1 MRLCNLVFPTLLLL
15 ACCIPNQ
22 SVAGRYFFP
31 KTRLNTAVTKQDS
44 SELIELIED
53 DTADIAF
60 FLALGNLL
68 RAEAETCHLS
78 ANDSYHAVNI
88 STAKDGLLYAMQN
101 NKVDGTASMKR
112 ELASSLFKMARD
124 SQQRIPKD
132 ARDEKLAREAIK
144 LWEGEPEELANQ
156 LDWSPKLMSYAI
168 SLGKIQ
174 PNKNYLNSA
183 VTKQDSS
190 ELIELIKYDTAEIA
204 FFLTLGDALREGA
217 AEQISG
223 VTRYLYSD
231 DLRADYY
238 FINISTA
245 KDGLLYAL
253 QNGKINGSE
262 SEKRELASSLLK
274 MAEASQKGRTKDSRD
289 EKLAREAIKLWEGEP
304 EELANQLDWSPEL
317 MSYAISLGKTQPNKK
332 NYLYAAVTKQDSSEL
347 IELIEN
353 YTAEIAFFLTLG
365 DALCE
370 STEAMAGER
379 VTYQDNSGP
388 NYVVKE
394 YETIDGITYIRNRTI
409 NLSTAKDGLLY
420 AMRNN
425 KVDGT
430 ASMKQKLAKS
440 LFDTLRASQKV
451 RNNDPRDE
459 KLAREAIKLWEGEP
473 KELANQLDWSSELM
487 TYAVELGKAQPS
499 TVQRLKLGLDVDWNS
514 VPITNELFE
523 QFEIAT
529 SSIRYLYGIETQYNA
544 YFNKESGRWMTD
556 PSDLESFYN
565 NALFKEGKTWNYSE
579 TSNTDVKKGIIRL
592 SNEKFATVEGIMAFA
607 KAGKIKWIPRSG
619 VMSILKRGEQIR
631 MFGGYNKKWCY
642 SNNTIYI
649 PEEDGILCAIIMEDK
664 EVLDTILTS
673 YLKENE
679 NRLPQIILDYWTNK
693 EVRPNATRQEWIG
706 GILRSAIEKKII
718 FNPDQA
724 LAGAYNLRDTK
735 TLKALLATRK
745 TYPQEL
751 AKCAKQNDFAKEQ
764 LRKAILNGIALDDYQ
779 KDGISSEELSTVFAD
794 DPDVLA
800 IIRSAGV
807 ENTGVTFDKPFEA
820 HVGGNLQSGNYY
832 LDKSKEPLQGAIR
845 VPKDA
850 TVNINLM
857 GNTLDGADVIVAE
870 GGTLALYN
878 GKLFTDANP
887 EKVNSRTKE
896 RNEDYRELRNRGTLI
911 LDGVTVATN
920 VINDEN
926 AVLTLRNGARV
937 GRDNR
942 SGPIEGDPFA
952 LAQTMREM
960 NQEAQLEAAF
970 GDMNKAI
977 GNQIAMEI
985 FAEMIKGDPPTGVF
999 NSGEIIIDSAFVNT
1013 VFNSGTMKGKS
1024 LNGYAFYNNK
1034 PGKATVVNVK
1044 FEEVKNQL
1052 GATFI
1057 ASGHI
1062 KDIYNHGTMRLKKAT
1077 FVHLGTSS
1085 DATLELDES
1094 GVGAPGVKVVHRRNG
1109 RVVKETTEKAK
1120 VEGEMIVEGPLAI
1133 AGACFFPETK
1143 LTLDGGVI
1151 IGHAFDKPTHTY
1163 TGEPIILHT
1172 KKTEL
1177 GQILVKEALPGK
1189 FNVRLKAGFF
1199 PEEVDSDVKGLKN
1212 LTVIK
1217 E

>member
-1 MRLCNLVFPTLLLL
+1 MRLCNLVFPTLLLV
-15 ACCIPNQ
+15 ACCIPSQ

-68 RAEAETCHLS
+68 REEAETNYLF
-78 ANDSYHAVNI
+78 ANDSYRAVNI

-112 ELASSLFKMARD
+112 ELTSSLLKMARD
-124 SQQRIPKD
+124 SQQRMPKD
-132 ARDEKLAREAIK
+132 ERNEKLAREAIK
-144 LWEGEPEELANQ
+144 LWEGEPEKLAEH
-156 LDWSPKLMSYAI
+156 LSWSPELMSYAI
-168 SLGKIQ
+168 SLGKTQ
-174 PNKNYLNSA
+174 PNINYLYA
-183 VTKQDSS
+183 TAAKQDSS
-190 ELIELIKYDTAEIA
+190 ELIELIKDDTAKME
-204 FFLTLGDALREGA
+204 FFLMLGDALWEGIA
-217 AEQISG
+217 GHTSS
-223 VTRYLYSD
+223 VTRYLQSD
-231 DLRADYY
+231 DLRVDYS
-238 FINISTA
+238 IDLSTA

-253 QNGKINGSE
+253 QNGKVTGFE
-262 SEKRELASSLLK
+262 SEKRKLASDLLK
-274 MAEASQKGRTKDSRD
+274 MAETSKQRRNKDSRD

-304 EELANQLDWSPEL
+304 E
-317 MSYAISLGKTQPNKK
+317 K
-332 NYLYAAVTKQDSSEL
+332 
-347 IELIEN
+347 
-353 YTAEIAFFLTLG
+353 
-365 DALCE
+365 
-370 STEAMAGER
+370 
-379 VTYQDNSGP
+379 
-388 NYVVKE
+388 
-394 YETIDGITYIRNRTI
+394 
-409 NLSTAKDGLLY
+409 
-420 AMRNN
+420 
-425 KVDGT
+425 
-430 ASMKQKLAKS
+430 
-440 LFDTLRASQKV
+440 
-451 RNNDPRDE
+451 
-459 KLAREAIKLWEGEP
+459 
-473 KELANQLDWSSELM
+473 LANQLDWSSELM
-487 TYAVELGKAQPS
+487 TYAVTLGKANPNV
-499 TVQRLKLGLDVDWNS
+499 TQRLEFGLAVDWTS
-514 VPITNELFE
+514 VPITHELLE
-523 QFEIAT
+523 QFEEAI
-529 SSIRYLYGIETQYNA
+529 SSIRELYGIEAQYDP
-544 YFNKESGRWMTD
+544 YQKELETGLWMTN
-556 PSDLESFYN
+556 PSKVENFYD
-565 NALFKEGKTWNYSE
+565 NALFDGKAWNNTELNTAEAKKQETFVSDGESYRITRRLTNDWKTNQKENKALT
-579 TSNTDVKKGIIRL
+579 IL
-592 SNEKFATVEGIMAFA
+592 EGMIFLA
-607 KAGKIKWIPRSG
+607 KAGKIEWVPKY
-619 VMSILKRGEQIR
+619 ILKNRDQIQILVES
-631 MFGGYNKKWCY
+631 NKGWRY
-642 SNNTIYI
+642 SDDKLYI

-664 EVLDTILTS
+664 EVLNTILAS
-673 YLKENE
+673 YLKEKE
-679 NRLPQIILDYWTNK
+679 NRLPEIILDYWTNRK
-693 EVRPNATRQEWIG
+693 IRPNTTRQEWIG

-735 TLKALLATRK
+735 TLEALLATRK
-745 TYPQEL
+745 TYPQEM
-751 AKCAKQNDFAKEQ
+751 AKRAKWNDFAKEQ

-820 HVGGNLQSGNYY
+820 YVGGNLQSGNYY

-845 VPKDA
+845 VLKDA

-857 GNTLDGADVIVAE
+857 GNTLDGADIIVAE

-896 RNEDYRELRNRGTLI
+896 QNEDYRELRNRGTLI

-920 VINDEN
+920 VINNEK

-960 NQEAQLEAAF
+960 NQEAQLEAAI

-999 NSGEIIIDSAFVNT
+999 NYGEVIVESAFINT
-1013 VFNSGTMKGKS
+1013 VFNSGTIKGKS
-1024 LNGYAFYNNK
+1024 LNSYAFYNDK
-1034 PGKATVVNVK
+1034 PGKATVVNIK

-1094 GVGAPGVKVVHRRNG
+1094 GVGTPNVKTVHRRNG
-1109 RVVKETTEKAK
+1109 MVVKETTEKAK

-1212 LTVIK
+1212 LTVVK